1 MTNLLLSSELLL
13 IPQSSLD
20 QVSTSKNQRNNI
32 DVALVD
38 NSFYSFEFISFRDSL
53 I

>member
-20 QVSTSKNQRNNI
+20 QVSLNYKKNNTI
-32 DVALVD
+32 DFFD
-38 NSFYSFEFISFRDSL
+38 FYVEL
-53 I
+53 IK